1 MVHHLNATGRM
12 GMVLANGSLSSQ
24 TGTEGDIRR
33 ALVEADLVEGIVA
46 MPDKLFYSTGIP
58 VSLWIISKAKK
69 QASKTLFIDARE
81 MGTMV
86 SRKLREFTDE
96 DVAKVSKAFDAFR
109 DGELEEE
116 KGFSKAATIDE
127 ISKQD
132 FILTP
137 GRYVGI
143 ADAEEDDEPFDEKMA
158 RLTSELAKCFEESNR
173 LQEQIKK
180 NLEAIGYGI

>member
-69 QASKTLFIDARE
+69 QAGKTLFIDARE

-127 ISKQD
+127 IAKPGLHPD
-132 FILTP
+132 ARPLRGHRRYRGGRRAFRREDGTP
-137 GRYVGI
+137 DQRACQV
-143 ADAEEDDEPFDEKMA
+143 
-158 RLTSELAKCFEESNR
+158 L
-173 LQEQIKK
+173 
-180 NLEAIGYGI
+180 